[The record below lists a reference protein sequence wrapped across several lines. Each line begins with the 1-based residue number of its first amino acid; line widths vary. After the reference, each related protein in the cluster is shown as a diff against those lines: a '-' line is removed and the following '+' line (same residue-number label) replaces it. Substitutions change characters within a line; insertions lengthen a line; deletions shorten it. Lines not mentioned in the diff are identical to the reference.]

1 MSSFDPNVPCLT
13 TALMLSGFRKRRLVF
28 ALAFALSLLC
38 AHSAAAQDEFGDDA
52 ADPVKLFNRG
62 QDAHAKKEYE
72 QAVEFYDEALKLRP
86 EFPEA
91 EFQKAGALVALER
104 LTEAEKSYRRAMQL
118 RPTWSL
124 PPAALGLL
132 LARTAGREREAEPP
146 LRRAL
151 ELDPKNLTA
160 TVALAEL
167 RAGAGDAVESL
178 ALLRRAT
185 EIKSDDAKLWVA
197 RARAERSAK
206 DAVSAARSFGRAIE
220 IEATNVEAR
229 LGRADLALESGDRA
243 RALEDISALEAQS
256 KNDWKLAVAVAN
268 RYGLAGRADDARR
281 VYDSLPEEA
290 KNSED
295 GKKLYAALTDVP
307 CTDTPEARAALE
319 KLVGADAKNAQA
331 LACLGSLTRTTDPQR
346 SLEYYKRAAEV
357 DTRNVD
363 YAVGYAAALVQ
374 LRRFAEGATV
384 LERVLQ
390 VAPDKYE
397 AHANLAA
404 ALYELKLY
412 KQAIVEYKWVSQA
425 RPELAV
431 VQFFIATA
439 HDQLGEYEE
448 ALDAYEAFLSRAD
461 ARTNELEIEKVNLR
475 LPSLRKQIKRGEGVK
490 PDKKAQ

>member
-91 EFQKAGALVALER
+91 EFQKAVALVALER
-104 LTEAEKSYRRAMQL
+104 LPEAEKSYRRAMQL
-118 RPTWSL
+118 RPAWSL

-132 LARTAGREREAEPP
+132 LARTAGREREAEPL

-197 RARAERSAK
+197 RAKAERSAK

-220 IEATNVEAR
+220 IEPTNVEAH
-229 LGRADLALESGDRA
+229 LGRADVALESGDRA
-243 RALEDISALEAQS
+243 RALEDIAALEAQS
-256 KNDWKLAVAVAN
+256 KNNWKLAVAVSN

-281 VYDSLPEEA
+281 VYDSLPDEA

-307 CTDTPEARAALE
+307 CTDTPESRAALE

-331 LACLGSLTRTTDPQR
+331 LACLGNLTRTTDPQR
-346 SLEYYKRAAEV
+346 SLEYYRRAAEV
-357 DTRNVD
+357 DARNVD

-374 LRRFAEGATV
+374 LRRFAEAATV
-384 LERVLQ
+384 LQRVLQ

-404 ALYELKLY
+404 ALYELRLY

-439 HDQLGEYEE
+439 HDRLGEYEE

-461 ARTNELEIEKVNLR
+461 ARTSELEIEKVNLR
-475 LPSLRKQIKRGEGVK
+475 LPSLRKQIKRGEGAK